1 MATFVNQRE
10 YLIVDKKVEIG
21 SFGAEPCTILILYDN
36 INKLCAHLDAVTDE
50 VLFKIEINKFINIK
64 DKSKI
69 NIILT
74 SSGLYDNEVL
84 RNKIVKYLQ
93 ELNLN
98 NEPIIIDGTQI
109 VLNSNNEIE
118 TEFIPDKKFNLN
130 NFDESLKNKFIKDT
144 EKFKTKVDTF
154 TVSRKN
160 IKGVDEFGRQPIGKN
175 INMCYNYDSA
185 SWVQCIQPENNS
197 NLRESMQDFSK
208 PRELKPYFSKP
219 RELKPYFSKQIELT
233 PDFIKPIQFS
243 NIEEKK
249 SKKSKKKPK
258 PRRKKQKFTQP
269 VIKYKQ
275 LPFKDMNHRQ
285 RKQNGKKTKRKG

>member
-1 MATFVNQRE
+1 MSTFVNQRE
-10 YLIVDKKVEIG
+10 YLIVDKKEEIG
-21 SFGAEPCTILILYDN
+21 SFGAGPCTILILYDN
-36 INKLCAHLDAVTDE
+36 INKLCTHLDAVTDE
-50 VLFKIEINKFINIK
+50 VLFKIEINKFINKK

-98 NEPIIIDGTQI
+98 NEPIIIEGTQI

-130 NFDESLKNKFIKDT
+130 NFDESLKNKFIKDI
-144 EKFKTKVDTF
+144 EKFKTKVDKF
-154 TVSRKN
+154 TVSRKK
-160 IKGVDEFGRQPIGKN
+160 IKGVDEFGRQPIGKTTGEN
-175 INMCYNYDSA
+175 INMCYNYNSA
-185 SWVQCIQPENNS
+185 SWVPRIQSKNN
-197 NLRESMQDFSK
+197 SK
-208 PRELKPYFSKP
+208 PRESIQFSNIELTPYFSKP
-219 RELKPYFSKQIELT
+219 RE
-233 PDFIKPIQFS
+233 PIQLY

-249 SKKSKKKPK
+249 SKKGKKKHK
-258 PRRKKQKFTQP
+258 PRRKKQTFTQP
-269 VIKYKQ
+269 VIKYKR

-285 RKQNGKKTKRKG
+285 RKKNGKKTKRK

>member
-1 MATFVNQRE
+1 MAIFVNQRE

-21 SFGAEPCTILILYDN
+21 SFGAGPCTILILYDN

-50 VLFKIEINKFINIK
+50 VLFKIEINKFINKK

-98 NEPIIIDGTQI
+98 NEPIIIEGTQI

-118 TEFIPDKKFNLN
+118 TEFIQDKKFNLN
-130 NFDESLKNKFIKDT
+130 NFDESLKNKFINDT
-144 EKFKTKVDTF
+144 EKFKNKVDKF

-160 IKGVDEFGRQPIGKN
+160 IQGVDKFGRQPIGKN
-175 INMCYNYDSA
+175 INMYYNYDSA
-185 SWVQCIQPENNS
+185 SWVQCIQPKNNS
-197 NLRESMQDFSK
+197 KLRE
-208 PRELKPYFSKP
+208 RKPYFSKP
-219 RELKPYFSKQIELT
+219 IELF
-233 PDFIKPIQFS
+233 PDFIKQIEPIQFS

-249 SKKSKKKPK
+249 SKKGKKKHK

-285 RKQNGKKTKRKG
+285 RKQNGNKTKRKG